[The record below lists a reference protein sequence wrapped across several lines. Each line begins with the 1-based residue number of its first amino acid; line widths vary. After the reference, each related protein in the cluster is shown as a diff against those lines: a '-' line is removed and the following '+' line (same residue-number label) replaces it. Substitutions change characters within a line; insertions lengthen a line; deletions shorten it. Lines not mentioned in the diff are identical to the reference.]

1 MHRRTK
7 ACAIP
12 KDVKQRVY
20 ERDKGRCIFCG
31 APGHPEAHVISR
43 AHGGMG
49 IEQNI
54 VTVCRNCHER
64 MDNGIMRSAYQRA
77 AVEYLQSIYP
87 EWRKEDVI
95 FDKYRD

>member
-31 APGHPEAHVISR
+31 APGLSEAHVISR

-77 AVEYLQSIYP
+77 AVEYLQNIYP

>member
-31 APGHPEAHVISR
+31 APGLPEAHVISR

-49 IEQNI
+49 SEQNI

-77 AVEYLQSIYP
+77 AVEYLQNIYP

>member
-31 APGHPEAHVISR
+31 APGLPEAHVISR

-77 AVEYLQSIYP
+77 AVEYLQNIYP

>member
-31 APGHPEAHVISR
+31 APGLPEAHVISR

-64 MDNGIMRSAYQRA
+64 MDNGIMRSAYQKA
-77 AVEYLQSIYP
+77 AVEYLQLIYP
-87 EWRKEDVI
+87 GWRKEDVI